1 AAGGGPVSARS
12 AASTREA
19 GGDRREAF
27 ERLPVLVAP
36 PAVQQEE
43 PAAEAEV
50 ADLPDPPLGHR
61 LHQAEADREV
71 ERLDRTPH
79 PPGVAADR
87 DQRALDLVPALERDP
102 AVAVLEHPPR
112 DPLRLHAAPEQDRR
126 PALLERLGPAPDR
139 VEVDELAVELRRLPG
154 PDLPHLEDALARDHT
169 AVDPAP

>member
-1 AAGGGPVSARS
+1 AAGGEPVRGRS

-43 PAAEAEV
+43 HAAEAEV
-50 ADLPDPPLGHR
+50 ADLPDPLLGQR

-79 PPGVAADR
+79 PPAVAAVG
-87 DQRALDLVPALERDP
+87 DQRRLVLVPALERDP
-102 AVAVLEHPPR
+102 AVAVLEPPPR

-139 VEVDELAVELRRLPG
+139 VEVDELAVELGHLAG
-154 PDLPHLEDALARDHT
+154 PDLAHR
-169 AVDPAP
+169 